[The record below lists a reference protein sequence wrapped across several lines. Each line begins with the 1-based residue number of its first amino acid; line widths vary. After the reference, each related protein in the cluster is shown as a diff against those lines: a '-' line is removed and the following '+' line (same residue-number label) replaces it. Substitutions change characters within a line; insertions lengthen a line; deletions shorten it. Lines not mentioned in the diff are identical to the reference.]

1 MTAWFRV
8 MTYNIRYDNSE
19 DGEHRWEYRREA
31 VADTIR
37 FREPAL
43 LGLQEPLAN
52 QFEYLRRH
60 LPDYQWVGRSRI
72 DGEGEGEYS
81 PIGFDEKRFALEE
94 TDTFW
99 LSETPEE
106 PGSLGWDARHPRI
119 VTWARLRDRR
129 SDTVLLHANTHF
141 SHDGPKARRRS
152 AHLLRERIDAITDD
166 EPVIVTGD
174 FNCVA
179 GEQPHETI
187 VDHEVGERTLYNAA
201 GMSEHGHHGPETSV
215 TDFEHLVPNRK
226 IDHVFVT
233 DDIEVRQHGV
243 CTDLYAEDRYPS
255 DHFPVLAQLRIES
268 ATRG

>member
-8 MTYNIRYDNSE
+8 MTYNVRYDNPD
-19 DGEHRWEYRREA
+19 DGEHRWEFRREA
-31 VADTIR
+31 VANTIR

-43 LGLQEPLAN
+43 LGLQEPLGH
-52 QFEYLRRH
+52 QLDYLKRH
-60 LPDYQWVGRSRI
+60 LPDYEWVGRPRV
-72 DGEGEGEYS
+72 DGDEEGEYS

-106 PGSLGWDARHPRI
+106 PGSIGWDARHPRI

-129 SDTVLLHANTHF
+129 SDDTFVHANTHF
-141 SHDGPKARRRS
+141 SHDGPEARRES
-152 AHLLRERIDAITDD
+152 ARLLRQRLDEITDD
-166 EPVIVTGD
+166 DPALVTGD

-179 GEQPHETI
+179 GEPPHDTI
-187 VDHEVGERTLYNAA
+187 VDPDAGERTFQNAREV
-201 GMSEHGHHGPETSV
+201 SEHGHYGPPTSV

-226 IDHVFVT
+226 IDHVFVAE
-233 DDIEVRQHGV
+233 DLEVRQHGV

-255 DHFPVLAQLRIES
+255 DHFPVLGQVRIE
-268 ATRG
+268 